1 MDKDCKDC
9 IDRTI
14 VNRSD
19 GITYKFN
26 AKEIYFGQ
34 TEGDILTLYEKENG
48 QIIVVTDDKFY
59 NQMRV
64 EIFNDLLSFKKEF
77 FKPDEK
83 FSWFSIKNFKWF
95 KESLLRKKFF
105 PKKLKNY
112 EYISRIYH
120 YCFLSF

>member
-95 KESLLRKKFF
+95 KESLLRKKVL
-105 PKKLKNY
+105 PEEIKEL
-112 EYISRIYH
+112 
-120 YCFLSF
+120 

>member
-9 IDRTI
+9 TDWTI

-48 QIIVVTDDKFY
+48 QIIVVADDKFY

-64 EIFNDLLSFKKEF
+64 ETFNDLLSFKKEF

-95 KESLLRKKFF
+95 KESLLRKKVL
-105 PKKLKNY
+105 PEEIKELWTY
-112 EYISRIYH
+112 
-120 YCFLSF
+120 

>member
-9 IDRTI
+9 INRTI

-95 KESLLRKKFF
+95 KESLLRKKVL
-105 PKKLKNY
+105 PEEIKEL
-112 EYISRIYH
+112 
-120 YCFLSF
+120 

>member
-26 AKEIYFGQ
+26 AKEIYFDQ

-95 KESLLRKKFF
+95 KESLLRKKVL
-105 PKKLKNY
+105 PEEIKEL
-112 EYISRIYH
+112 
-120 YCFLSF
+120 

>member
-1 MDKDCKDC
+1 MILRTSSHTIKFANTGKKVLYKKIVSDYQWLLQKY
-9 IDRTI
+9 IDL
-14 VNRSD
+14 
-19 GITYKFN
+19 
-26 AKEIYFGQ
+26 IYEKKLGS

-64 EIFNDLLSFKKEF
+64 EAFNDLLSFKKEF

-95 KESLLRKKFF
+95 KESLLRKKVL
-105 PKKLKNY
+105 PEEIKEL
-112 EYISRIYH
+112 
-120 YCFLSF
+120 

>member
-9 IDRTI
+9 TDRTI

-64 EIFNDLLSFKKEF
+64 ETFNDLLSFKKEF

-83 FSWFSIKNFKWF
+83 FS
-95 KESLLRKKFF
+95 
-105 PKKLKNY
+105 
-112 EYISRIYH
+112 
-120 YCFLSF
+120 

>member
-64 EIFNDLLSFKKEF
+64 KIFNDLLSFKKEF

-95 KESLLRKKFF
+95 KESLLRKKVL
-105 PKKLKNY
+105 PEEIKEL
-112 EYISRIYH
+112 
-120 YCFLSF
+120 

>member
-59 NQMRV
+59 NQMGV

-95 KESLLRKKFF
+95 KESLLRKKVL
-105 PKKLKNY
+105 PEEIKEL
-112 EYISRIYH
+112 
-120 YCFLSF
+120 

>member
-59 NQMRV
+59 NKMRV

-95 KESLLRKKFF
+95 KESLLRKKVL
-105 PKKLKNY
+105 PEEIKEL
-112 EYISRIYH
+112 
-120 YCFLSF
+120 

>member
-9 IDRTI
+9 IDLTI

-95 KESLLRKKFF
+95 KESLLRKKVL
-105 PKKLKNY
+105 PEEIKEL
-112 EYISRIYH
+112 
-120 YCFLSF
+120 

>member
-48 QIIVVTDDKFY
+48 QIIVLADDKFY

-95 KESLLRKKFF
+95 KESLLRKKVL
-105 PKKLKNY
+105 PEEIKEL
-112 EYISRIYH
+112 
-120 YCFLSF
+120 

>member
-77 FKPDEK
+77 FKPNEK

-95 KESLLRKKFF
+95 KESLLRKKVL
-105 PKKLKNY
+105 PEEIKEL
-112 EYISRIYH
+112 
-120 YCFLSF
+120 

>member
-59 NQMRV
+59 NQMMV

-95 KESLLRKKFF
+95 KESLLRKKVL
-105 PKKLKNY
+105 PEEIKEL
-112 EYISRIYH
+112 
-120 YCFLSF
+120 